1 MQRNRPIHVVVQT
14 TVARKEGAGEET
26 ETKVAEEEAPRVNA
40 QVVSRVVRPEDVEI
54 TAATDDGFFEYSL
67 LQRHI
72 KQLPA
77 VNKRLGR
84 TNLRPTFPRCFVYP
98 RRRRLLEALLP
109 RVEYGRHL

>member
-26 ETKVAEEEAPRVNA
+26 ETKVAEETEAKVVEETEAKVAEEEAPRVNA

-67 LQRHI
+67 LQRHSMQLQQRNFAVND
-72 KQLPA
+72 KLPA
-77 VNKRLGR
+77 
-84 TNLRPTFPRCFVYP
+84 F
-98 RRRRLLEALLP
+98 
-109 RVEYGRHL
+109 